1 MVAKAKMLTTSSA
14 LRVVDIADIKFDD
27 SYQRGE
33 VKGHKRIV
41 AEFDEHALGVP
52 LVGQR
57 EDGTLWCVDGRQRL
71 TALKKLGKKTVRAE
85 VFVSQGPEHEAQV
98 FKLVNAGRTKLNPGE
113 LFKAKLTAGD
123 KDAWAVKEAVEGA
136 GFRLECSRPTRRNSE
151 HSWKYVTAF
160 STLERIYRMGGKSA
174 ERITRILIVV
184 GEAWPG
190 DMFAT
195 NSDILGGLGQFYAN
209 RGDEMVDDQR
219 LADRLRATTPTKI
232 VYTAGLGI
240 GGRHANVAE
249 VIARL
254 YARRKQ
260 KRNQPAAAEPSI

>member
-14 LRVVDIADIKFDD
+14 LRVVDIADIRFDD

-71 TALKKLGKKTVRAE
+71 TALKKLGKRTVRAE
-85 VFVSQGPEHEAQV
+85 VFVSQGPEHEAEV
-98 FKLVNAGRTKLNPGE
+98 FRLVNAGRTKLLPEE
-113 LFKAKLTAGD
+113 LFKARLTAGD
-123 KDAWAVKEAVEGA
+123 ADAWAIKEAVEAA
-136 GFRLECSRPTRRNSE
+136 GFALPLRKRPKAVT
-151 HSWKYVTAF
+151 HPTAWKEVMAVN
-160 STLERIYRMGGKSA
+160 TLLRVFRMGDRNA
-174 ERITRILIVV
+174 DRVTRILKAV

-190 DMFAT
+190 DVLAT

-209 RGDEMVDDQR
+209 RGDDLVDDARLTAR
-219 LADRLRATTPTKI
+219 LAGTQPRKI
-232 VYTAGLGI
+232 IHTAGLGI
-240 GGRHANVAE
+240 GGRHSNVAE

-254 YARRKQ
+254 YGKRTRRP
-260 KRNQPAAAEPSI
+260 QPEAAAA